1 MSLRHEFAK
10 SSGGGPGDKRAC
22 TMAFPGIISAQ
33 KLFFGEA
40 PAGAI
45 PEAAE
50 ERSANAGPED
60 VAENRESAGP
70 GAAL

>member
-10 SSGGGPGDKRAC
+10 SSGGGPGDKRARA
-22 TMAFPGIISAQ
+22 MAFLGIISAQ
-33 KLFFGEA
+33 KLCCGEA
-40 PAGAI
+40 PACAI

-50 ERSANAGPED
+50 ERGTNVGPED
-60 VAENRESAGP
+60 AAENRESAGP